1 MTDILLAAAMREN
14 QRLMRC
20 YAKVAASSTGSTA
33 TLNTYQQGGNVG
45 PPGSGAGSSAGPTC
59 ACPDFVCDWCAV
71 FGSLVADKDNGF
83 KVCNTNQYRRCGTS
97 CNWTVPTGV
106 TRATFQLWA
115 PGGGSSQNCCCGG
128 GPFGPT
134 GSWLLLSD
142 VQVCAGE
149 TWCFCAGCA
158 YCCFAEQTTPGQLGC
173 THIEGCCFCATTCGP
188 MPCYCCWNGDLNGKN
203 RQSDGATYN
212 SGCNHQIPNTDGCGP
227 NQCSGWNY
235 CWDQQSDN
243 VNVEFAYGYNS
254 WCICCDG
261 NGTCRNSMPSY
272 TQVTPYG
279 VRGMWPAFCMTNNNN
294 TSHSWS
300 APVPFMPMPTDGWG
314 ANQGWQSSNTCH
326 GCYFKACC
334 GSYNSNPGF
343 GGSPSSVFGGC
354 NACGGDAGRMG
365 MVCVSWN
372 CT

>member
-20 YAKVAASSTGSTA
+20 YAKVAGSASGSTA
-33 TLNTYQQGGNVG
+33 TLSQYSAGGAVG
-45 PPGSGAGSSAGPTC
+45 PPGSGGTASGPSC
-59 ACPDFVCDWCAV
+59 SCPDFVCDWCSV
-71 FGSLVADKDNGF
+71 FGTLVAEKDNGF
-83 KVCNTNQYRRCGTS
+83 QVCNTNQYRRCGAN
-97 CNWTVPTGV
+97 CNWTVPAGV

-115 PGGGSSQNCCCGG
+115 PGGGTSQNCCCGG

-188 MPCYCCWNGDLNGKN
+188 MPCYCCWNGDVNGKA
-203 RQSDGATYN
+203 RRDGGIYASN
-212 SGCNHQIPNTDGCGP
+212 CNNQIPNVDGCGP

-235 CWDQQSDN
+235 CWDQNSDN

-272 TQVTPYG
+272 TQVVPYG
-279 VRGMWPAFCMTNNNN
+279 VRGMWPGFCISSGNET
-294 TSHSWS
+294 TKSWS
-300 APVPFMPMPTDGWG
+300 APVPFMPMPTNSWG
-314 ANQGWQSSNTCH
+314 ANTGWQSQNTCH
-326 GCYFKACC
+326 GCNFRACC

-343 GGSPSSVFGGC
+343 GGSPSSIFGGC